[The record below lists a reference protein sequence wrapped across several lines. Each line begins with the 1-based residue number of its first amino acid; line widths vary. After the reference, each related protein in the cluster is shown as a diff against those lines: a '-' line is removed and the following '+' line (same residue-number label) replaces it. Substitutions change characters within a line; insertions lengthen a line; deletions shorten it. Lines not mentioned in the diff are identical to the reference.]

1 MSEKTSNH
9 QEKSSC
15 RRRGAFTLT
24 ELLVVTSILAVLAA
38 FLLPVSIKALRKAK
52 KAGSLSNLRTFLQA
66 DTLYFADRGEFPA
79 MDTWIPSSISTN
91 RLAIVSEYCKVPI
104 PSGPAHSWPK
114 RRSQPAWINDPMA
127 RDSGKAEGLTL
138 GGGLYTGY
146 VYVGRIEES
155 PMMTMGA
162 ATLPRPEHSADRKN
176 LRRGVLWATLLTEFA
191 SSADRRF
198 ECFHYDTV
206 FAYPDFVFKKNEI
219 DGFYRGWSDGSAEWV
234 PRTMID
240 FGGKD
245 VQVKH
250 IMGNFYY

>member
-1 MSEKTSNH
+1 MI
-9 QEKSSC
+9 C
-15 RRRGAFTLT
+15 
-24 ELLVVTSILAVLAA
+24 ILAVLVA
-38 FLLPVSIKALRKAK
+38 FLAPASIKAFRKAK

-66 DTLYFADRGEFPA
+66 DTLYFADRGEFPP

-91 RLAIVSEYCKVPI
+91 RLAIVADYCKVSI
-104 PSGPAHSWPK
+104 PSGPAQSWPK
-114 RRSQPAWINDPMA
+114 RRSQPSWINDPLA

-155 PMMTMGA
+155 PMMSWGM
-162 ATLPRPEHSADRKN
+162 ATLPHPEHAADRKN

-191 SSADRRF
+191 TSAERRF

-219 DGFYRGWSDGSAEWV
+219 DGFYRGWSDGSSEWV
-234 PRTMID
+234 PRTKID

-250 IMGNFYY
+250 VMGNFYY